1 MDGHQIER
9 MLKIRSE
16 SADVK
21 ASKDSNK
28 STSQHSLPRGEYLPQ
43 NMSPKMNVNKN
54 LVKLKPL
61 DVKKITDSD
70 DSFDSSAQSNP
81 IIKFLS

>member
-21 ASKDSNK
+21 TFNK
-28 STSQHSLPRGEYLPQ
+28 STSQQSLPRGEYLPI
-43 NMSPKMNVNKN
+43 NVSPKMNVNRN
-54 LVKLKPL
+54 IVKLKPL

-70 DSFDSSAQSNP
+70 DSFESSVQSIS
-81 IIKFLS
+81 IIKLYS